1 MKKYLRR
8 PFHTPDY
15 EIISDCPEFLES
27 LCLQYGGY
35 ICDTASQNP
44 YRITVKKEKNS
55 GYIFKHTA
63 GKSVTDKPLL
73 LFDDILFETT
83 VYDEK
88 ILPLHGAAVEYG
100 GRAYI
105 FLAPTTS
112 GKTTLTAYLT
122 HNGLGYITED
132 TAIVDKNTF
141 EIYPYPCPVHL
152 RAGGIDVLKKY
163 GINIPDIKILETHAG
178 TRHIYT
184 PENCVTTKIPLGRI
198 FFIERSE
205 SENRIIDIPVNES
218 VMELMKSGMTVYNP
232 TAGHLKLI
240 SKLAGMGCKRLIYKD
255 MEYVKDMIINGHID
269 TD

>member
-1 MKKYLRR
+1 MIKYLNR
-8 PFHTPDY
+8 PFQKPDY
-15 EIISDCPEFLES
+15 KIISDCPEFLDL

-35 ICDTASQNP
+35 ICGTASQNP
-44 YRITVKKEKNS
+44 YRIIITKEKDS
-55 GYIFKHTA
+55 GYIFEYTA
-63 GKSVTDKPLL
+63 GKLVTDKPLL

-100 GRAYI
+100 RRAYI

-122 HNGLGYITED
+122 YKGFGYITED
-132 TAIVDKNTF
+132 TALVDKNTF
-141 EIYPYPCPVHL
+141 EIYPYSCPIHL
-152 RAGGIDVLKKY
+152 RTGGIEVLKKY
-163 GINIPDIKILETHAG
+163 GINIQDIKNFKTHAG

-184 PENCVTTKIPLGRI
+184 PKNCVTTKIPFGRI
-198 FFIERSE
+198 FFIERSDT
-205 SENRIIDIPVNES
+205 ENRIIDISVNES

-240 SKLAGMGCKRLIYKD
+240 SKLAGMGCKRLVYKD
-255 MEYVKDMIINGHID
+255 MEYVKDMIINGRID
-269 TD
+269 AD